1 MGLDEIKEKIETK
14 KRLQPKASIGETVA
28 ELQDIK
34 EEYF

>member
-1 MGLDEIKEKIETK
+1 MAEEFDEKIEPPRK
-14 KRLQPKASIGETVA
+14 LKPKASIEGTVE